1 MSYRLLVSVVCT
13 GAVGV
18 VMAADQMPHHKAGL
32 WEITVALGSQK
43 PGHEKI
49 CLDDAT
55 EKLMYK
61 MGSGMSQK
69 MCSQVSMHSTTSQLT
84 VDATCKRGDSTFTSR
99 SVTTF
104 TGDTAYHSEITTHHE
119 NAGADRPDSKS
130 TMDGKWVGTC
140 PADMKPGDAV
150 VTMEGLQ
157 QPMRMNLK
165 DMLSN

>member
-1 MSYRLLVSVVCT
+1 MGYRLLILVVCT
-13 GAVGV
+13 GAVGA

-69 MCSQVSMHSTTSQLT
+69 MCSQVSMHSSTSQLT
-84 VDATCKRGDSTFTSR
+84 VDATGPRFAPESSEVHSHGKGGRCAPRGD
-99 SVTTF
+99 
-104 TGDTAYHSEITTHHE
+104 G
-119 NAGADRPDSKS
+119 
-130 TMDGKWVGTC
+130 
-140 PADMKPGDAV
+140 
-150 VTMEGLQ
+150 
-157 QPMRMNLK
+157 
-165 DMLSN
+165 

>member
-1 MSYRLLVSVVCT
+1 MNSRLLVLMVCAGT
-13 GAVGV
+13 VGA

-32 WEITVALGSQK
+32 WEITMTLAQK

-61 MGSGMSQK
+61 MGVGMSQK
-69 MCSQVSMHSTTSQLT
+69 MCSQVSMHSSTSQFT
-84 VDATCKRGDSTFTSR
+84 VESTCKSGNSTFSSR

-104 TGDTAYHSEITTHHE
+104 TGDTAYRTEITSHHE
-119 NAGADRPDSKS
+119 NRPDSTT
-130 TMDGKWVGTC
+130 TMDGKWIGSC

-150 VTMEGLQ
+150 VTVEGLQ
-157 QPMRMNLK
+157 QPMRMNL
-165 DMLSN
+165 